1 MIDRPAPSTNR
12 ICNSMGS
19 LAWVEPTG
27 VTHWIDDSFTHPTW
41 AYMHLNPGFNR
52 DDFIRLDD
60 EIIDAQDA
68 LLKSGWLR
76 VSSMSSIEME
86 DPDTLD
92 QRAWDTW
99 SEIAAPCA
107 GKFGYEPES
116 MIMIGYG
123 LEELGYMKV
132 PMAEVVETYCSKRAQ
147 DKFWSMAMGES
158 LVRNLIRS
166 ILSED
171 LAGFRKKAASHEYRI
186 DIEKDPTFEEDREAR
201 KNARALKTAWKEE
214 ADHQFMESVTKI
226 HWMKDINPEK
236 MRKFLS
242 SGRKD
247 EISTMGYLKPPYT
260 NWGWGGAGFQLQG
273 RTTIAHNDMNRLY
286 TGYFSGPGQFSRMW
300 KYRHSGVPKRPQ
312 SYRDTFEGA
321 GYILDEDSFRPD
333 EQGYNEFLVDNWKP
347 IGFVLTE
354 STYNTLKDVLDHTS
368 PNKWREFE
376 GRSPMTKGEMWTQI
390 FQTIEEFKIPY
401 MKRKHANLAKEW
413 LNAAR

>member
-1 MIDRPAPSTNR
+1 MT
-12 ICNSMGS
+12 
-19 LAWVEPTG
+19 
-27 VTHWIDDSFTHPTW
+27 DSR
-41 AYMHLNPGFNR
+41 A
-52 DDFIRLDD
+52 IR
-60 EIIDAQDA
+60 
-68 LLKSGWLR
+68 
-76 VSSMSSIEME
+76 
-86 DPDTLD
+86 
-92 QRAWDTW
+92 
-99 SEIAAPCA
+99 
-107 GKFGYEPES
+107 F
-116 MIMIGYG
+116 
-123 LEELGYMKV
+123 
-132 PMAEVVETYCSKRAQ
+132 
-147 DKFWSMAMGES
+147 
-158 LVRNLIRS
+158 LIREM
-166 ILSED
+166 ILEN

-242 SGRKD
+242 SDRKD

-312 SYRDTFEGA
+312 SYRDTFEGE
-321 GYILDEDSFRPD
+321 GYILDGDSFRPD

-390 FQTIEEFKIPY
+390 FRMLEEFGIPF
-401 MKRKHANLAKEW
+401 MKRKQANLAREW
-413 LNAAR
+413 LNAASKTDT